1 MRACWG
7 SSDNCAVKG
16 GLQASDHSTVT
27 VAASRRTGMG
37 PGVTP
42 DESKGTVA
50 AEHASA
56 ADASRR
62 RRMGFFSVYGGSR
75 LKQASRLV
83 PVECCMHPVRYNKR
97 GRSRMQREY
106 VEIRN

>member
-1 MRACWG
+1 
-7 SSDNCAVKG
+7 
-16 GLQASDHSTVT
+16 
-27 VAASRRTGMG
+27 MG

-56 ADASRR
+56 ADASRKR
-62 RRMGFFSVYGGSR
+62 SMGFLSVYGGSR

-106 VEIRN
+106 VEIRNGAYYVGGSRVSLASIIYEYRDGAALE